1 MKPLLF
7 LLLLLVPML
16 TMAQVDSAFIFK
28 LKTLDTA
35 DILKT
40 DTLPVPD
47 DMLTKKIRALN
58 RERSGLTIQN
68 ILAIKIMEEKEKD
81 KKHSTDFYNK
91 LNDEITKGRTAVLIE
106 NAIINSYRRTFTEA
120 EIDDLI
126 KFYKSSAGKKMDN
139 NFLYLLV
146 ESAKGAEQLLK
157 LAAKR
162 IEQSD

>member
-1 MKPLLF
+1 MKRLLF
-7 LLLLLVPML
+7 LLLPLAPIL
-16 TMAQVDSAFIFK
+16 TLAQVDSGFILK

-40 DTLPVPD
+40 DTLTIPD

-58 RERSGLTIQN
+58 RERSGLTVQN

-106 NAIINSYRRTFTEA
+106 NAIINSYRRTFT
-120 EIDDLI
+120 
-126 KFYKSSAGKKMDN
+126 
-139 NFLYLLV
+139 
-146 ESAKGAEQLLK
+146 
-157 LAAKR
+157 
-162 IEQSD
+162 